1 MNQQHID
8 LSRENTTL
16 SNSTCYPVCNIKN

>member
-8 LSRENTTL
+8 LSGENTTL
-16 SNSTCYPVCNIKN
+16 SKRTCYPVCNIKN